1 VSVRRASQFTG
12 LKVVEK
18 KLPPAVRHEDVPAV
32 RFQRVFDAH
41 YRLVV
46 AYALRRTRSEADA
59 HDVVAETFAV
69 AWRRLDALPEDD
81 GIVPWLY
88 GVARRCLAN
97 QRRQASRQDRL
108 AARLAEEP
116 VVSEELP
123 GDAEASDEVVA
134 VRAALARLRPADQE
148 ILRLVTWE
156 ELSHREVAAA
166 LGVSPNAIAI
176 RFHRARKR
184 LERILLSEGIVDFQE
199 DEG

>member
-1 VSVRRASQFTG
+1 
-12 LKVVEK
+12 VVEEE
-18 KLPPAVRHEDVPAV
+18 LPPAVHHEDAAAV
-32 RFQRVFDAH
+32 RFQRIFDAH

-46 AYALRRTRSEADA
+46 AYVLRRTRSEMDA

-69 AWRRLDALPEDD
+69 VWRRLDVLPEDQA
-81 GIVPWLY
+81 IVPWLY

-97 QRRQASRQDRL
+97 QRRQDSRRSRLSERL
-108 AARLAEEP
+108 AVCP
-116 VVSEELP
+116 SVSDEVP
-123 GDAEASDEVVA
+123 GDAKASDDVLA

-148 ILRLVTWE
+148 ILRLVAWE

-166 LGVSPNAIAI
+166 LGVSPNAVAI

-199 DEG
+199 DPA